1 MIHIG
6 NNIVD
11 VLNLMLASPID
22 YAQLR
27 VLPFP
32 VSNKTKLIKLFS
44 KRIGELYRTNQIG
57 NPPKN
62 ALPFLFEIM
71 GNRSQMENMVYY
83 RDGKIN
89 LAYFKPRALNL
100 NIKILA
106 LDGTASQPVW
116 HQMLDEVPNILE
128 IDYQYKNVYQLNGA
142 RYPITSWKRG
152 NKVAERLCNIID
164 RIAEKKRRHV
174 LVVATKDV
182 IKKISKISKCKNK
195 EYAVYYNLRS
205 KNSYWKKCDT
215 IILALEPNPPQEKII
230 SCVALS
236 EWPESV
242 WRLIFREE
250 EKRQAIGRIRQNLKE
265 TPDGEPR
272 QETEVYIFPSTGV
285 IKGKRYSDLLQ
296 EARVIS
302 IENLSDMI
310 NNDGFYNE
318 ENEMEILIL
327 RECPTTMKDVEKR
340 YNLNHYKVQRYFLY
354 LEREGF
360 MERLYGKYEI
370 TERGVQRLPLKDQA
384 TKGKRNGTFAE

>member
-1 MIHIG
+1 M
-6 NNIVD
+6 
-11 VLNLMLASPID
+11 
-22 YAQLR
+22 
-27 VLPFP
+27 
-32 VSNKTKLIKLFS
+32 
-44 KRIGELYRTNQIG
+44 
-57 NPPKN
+57 
-62 ALPFLFEIM
+62 
-71 GNRSQMENMVYY
+71 
-83 RDGKIN
+83 
-89 LAYFKPRALNL
+89 
-100 NIKILA
+100 
-106 LDGTASQPVW
+106 
-116 HQMLDEVPNILE
+116 
-128 IDYQYKNVYQLNGA
+128 
-142 RYPITSWKRG
+142 
-152 NKVAERLCNIID
+152 
-164 RIAEKKRRHV
+164 
-174 LVVATKDV
+174 
-182 IKKISKISKCKNK
+182 
-195 EYAVYYNLRS
+195 
-205 KNSYWKKCDT
+205 
-215 IILALEPNPPQEKII
+215 
-230 SCVALS
+230 
-236 EWPESV
+236 
-242 WRLIFREE
+242 
-250 EKRQAIGRIRQNLKE
+250 RQAIGRIRQNLKE